1 MDLYPSIVICHFVKL
16 IFLIDV
22 LIKKKI
28 AILLVPNNLTVL
40 EIVLLTEFM
49 THLLSLLFCRLS
61 NLLRDL
67 LIFEVRNLSLFA
79 I

>member
-16 IFLIDV
+16 IFLIYV
-22 LIKKKI
+22 LIKKI
-28 AILLVPNNLTVL
+28 AILLVPNNLTML
-40 EIVLLTEFM
+40 GMVLLTEFM
-49 THLLSLLFCRLS
+49 THPLSLLFCRLS

>member
-1 MDLYPSIVICHFVKL
+1 MSFCKTYISNICF
-16 IFLIDV
+16 D
-22 LIKKKI
+22 KKKI

-49 THLLSLLFCRLS
+49 THPLSLLFCRLS